1 MRIGSAGGIKTQH
14 FRVYRFGN
22 FLLNVGTGFT
32 DQPNLQTHN
41 ATNAEGI
48 MATKNFEVQQLFR
61 AYRAG
66 VISEDFFTHQMDE
79 LVGNGGA
86 HEAVPNVFA
95 LRGDG
100 AKLAQKR
107 LGKTPQTESAVFTL
121 PPGFGDGKE
130 NSHRG
135 DQLIYV
141 IEGSATCRVSGKECE
156 IKAGDFVTIPAGA
169 PHTLR
174 TGAEKLFALTVLAPP
189 EP

>member
-1 MRIGSAGGIKTQH
+1 
-14 FRVYRFGN
+14 
-22 FLLNVGTGFT
+22 
-32 DQPNLQTHN
+32 
-41 ATNAEGI
+41 
-48 MATKNFEVQQLFR
+48 MATKNFEVQQLFK

-66 VISEDFFTHQMDE
+66 VISEDFFQQQMDE
-79 LVGNGGA
+79 LVSSNGA
-86 HEAVPNVFA
+86 HEAVANVFA
-95 LRGDG
+95 HRGDG
-100 AKLAQKR
+100 AKVAQAS

-121 PPGFGDGKE
+121 PPGFGDGRE

-174 TGAEKLFALTVLAPP
+174 TGSEKLFALTVSRRRRTRLRGMNRSIKPLIP
-189 EP
+189 ERGML

>member
-1 MRIGSAGGIKTQH
+1 MQGQ
-14 FRVYRFGN
+14 
-22 FLLNVGTGFT
+22 
-32 DQPNLQTHN
+32 
-41 ATNAEGI
+41 NAEGI
-48 MATKNFEVQQLFR
+48 MATKNFEVQQLFK

-66 VISEDFFTHQMDE
+66 VISEDFFVQQMDE
-79 LVGNGGA
+79 LVANGDG
-86 HEAVPNVFA
+86 HHDAVANVFA

-100 AKLAQKR
+100 AKVAQKR

-121 PPGFGDGKE
+121 PPGFGDGTE
-130 NSHRG
+130 NSHKG

-174 TGAEKLFALTVLAPP
+174 TGAEKLFALTVFAPP
-189 EP
+189 ES